1 MPKQYFHICNPT
13 TPELPGCTN
22 IVSKEVLLKIN
33 DDSNVVYLLHIHLNW
48 GGNKLSS
55 NYGFDIAN
63 LIRTEKKSKAPIF
76 FYSAVQKE
84 YFEQKSE
91 KEIKYKILFG
101 RGSAFIEAPFKEE
114 VLNKLAASIEP
125 LGKAALHDEVTML
138 CDLKGLV
145 IDKLNHNLK
154 FEANTDKV
162 IGSISPYLSG
172 EQKNLIQL
180 EAFKIELK
188 KSQES
193 DDPELFLSEK
203 LKLIT
208 LCNQRLSSQET
219 ENKLPSAV
227 KYTVLLID
235 DVPEEIDVVRE
246 FLKDNFD
253 IIPATSASKAIEIL
267 EADTNNKI
275 VAVISDWRLYT
286 DEKKQY
292 WQSLQGYEILEYA
305 AENGIRS
312 LFALTS
318 QADFVVHQLRNIMGL
333 QFLLFKKENLQTRQQ
348 WSLFTEML
356 MQSCEITEE
365 TITNQPTAKQW
376 TSRNRKENLFTYSLK
391 DLYAGKRNTDPSF
404 FTDLDLNAS
413 LIWQKYLNGDK
424 IRYLLGELSTSEIS
438 ESVLREVLLQ
448 RRIWIALFLNG
459 ETTEK
464 IYQVMAKTA
473 NTSPQP
479 NDLNQLKSKLCIV
492 ENEVKSGRLLPE
504 EKNWLK
510 QRQLL

>member
-1 MPKQYFHICNPT
+1 MLKQFCHICNPSSS
-13 TPELPGCTN
+13 ESDEFIN
-22 IVSKEVLLKIN
+22 IYSKIDLSKKFDDFAFAYLIN
-33 DDSNVVYLLHIHLNW
+33 IHLSW
-48 GGNKLSS
+48 DGRKLTS

-63 LIRTEKKSKAPIF
+63 YIRTKIKSVLPII
-76 FYSAVQKE
+76 FYSPIHRE
-84 YFEQKSE
+84 YFEEKSR
-91 KEIKYKILFG
+91 KEIKYRILFG
-101 RGSAFIEAPFKEE
+101 RGSAFLELPFNRKECIE
-114 VLNKLAASIEP
+114 LADSVHSLSKAS
-125 LGKAALHDEVTML
+125 LHDVVTML
-138 CDLKGLV
+138 CNLKGIV
-145 IDKLNHNLK
+145 IDKLNHDLK
-154 FEANTDKV
+154 FDADADEVLA
-162 IGSISPYLSG
+162 IISPYLSE
-172 EQKNLIQL
+172 EQKSLIQL
-180 EAFKIELK
+180 EIFKAKLK
-188 KSQES
+188 ESQRNDDRES
-193 DDPELFLSEK
+193 FLSEK
-203 LKLIT
+203 LKLTT

-219 ENKLPSAV
+219 ENSPLPAI

-235 DVPEEIDVVRE
+235 DVSEEIEIARG
-246 FLKDNFD
+246 FLKDSFE
-253 IIPATSASKAIEIL
+253 IITSTSANTAIEIIK
-267 EADTNNKI
+267 ADTNNKI
-275 VAVISDWRLYT
+275 VAIISDWRLYT

-318 QADFVVHQLRNIMGL
+318 QADFVVHELRNIMGL

-376 TSRNRKENLFTYSLK
+376 ISKKRKEHEFPYSLK
-391 DLYAGKRNTDPSF
+391 DLYARKRNTEPSF
-404 FTDLDLNAS
+404 FTGLDLNAS

-459 ETTEK
+459 ESTEK
-464 IYQVMAKTA
+464 IYQLMAKTA
-473 NTSPQP
+473 NTSPLP